1 MGVVGKTIDDE
12 AMLRAAG
19 LRYTNPRRIVL
30 EILRECGG
38 RPDAGQIFERA
49 QARDARI
56 SLATVYRT
64 IRALERNGALAALAP

>member
-1 MGVVGKTIDDE
+1 MGAVGKAIDDE

-19 LRYTNPRRIVL
+19 LRYTNSRRIVL

-38 RPDAGQIFERA
+38 PADAGQIFRRA
-49 QARDARI
+49 RARDARI

-64 IRALERNGALAALAP
+64 LRALERNPLPAIAR